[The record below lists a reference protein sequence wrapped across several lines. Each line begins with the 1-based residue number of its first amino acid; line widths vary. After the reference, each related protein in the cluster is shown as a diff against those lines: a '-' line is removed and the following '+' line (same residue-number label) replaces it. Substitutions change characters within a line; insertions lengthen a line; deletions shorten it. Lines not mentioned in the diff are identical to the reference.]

1 LGGIVA
7 MGKGM
12 GPEGMRGRFVLR
24 IARASGAVVE
34 GEEARERAPGLSA
47 PLVTSLGIIRHTDLG
62 NFCQLLAARSLL
74 TTVAAASPL
83 LAFPAHRPLPST
95 CSPLRLPMRL

>member
-1 LGGIVA
+1 

-34 GEEARERAPGLSA
+34 GEVARERAHLFGA
-47 PLVTSLGIIRHTDLG
+47 PLVTSLGIVRHTDLG
-62 NFCQLLAARSLL
+62 NFCQPLAARSLL
-74 TTVAAASPL
+74 ATVAAASLSPPSPPTGH
-83 LAFPAHRPLPST
+83 FPPPAVRLGCLCAYRPAL
-95 CSPLRLPMRL
+95 